1 MIIMVWPEVNDRDRM
16 LMIEPQI
23 LRKAQLIMLEMLIEF
38 DAICK
43 KHQLQYWLDSGT
55 LLGAVRHQGFIPWD
69 DDIDLS
75 MPVEDY
81 NKFLKIAQNELSS
94 EIFFQT
100 SQTDKNFKFD
110 YIKLRSD
117 KASIVEIHEKDK
129 KINYHQGVFV
139 DIFPMLT
146 IENTEANK
154 KQYDS
159 TLKEIRDV
167 SSISLHTPNGKDD
180 PVKRAALIASLK
192 QKHQGWGI
200 DKGKVIY
207 GGEMPDVSAWFDIK
221 KIFPLT
227 TMEFEGLPFPV
238 PNNPNHYLDAIYSF
252 DYRQLPPKNERI
264 IHAHSIELL
273 NENY

>member
-1 MIIMVWPEVNDRDRM
+1 MDEPMIAPE
-16 LMIEPQI
+16 I
-23 LRKAQLIMLEMLIEF
+23 LRKAQLIMLDMLIEF

-43 KHQLQYWLDSGT
+43 KHQLRYWLDSGT

-81 NKFLKIAQNELSS
+81 NEFLSVANSELSK
-94 EIFFQT
+94 EIFLQT

-110 YIKLRSD
+110 YTKLRSN
-117 KASIVEIHEKDK
+117 KASIVEHHEKDQAIK
-129 KINYHQGVFV
+129 YHQGVFV

-146 IENTEANK
+146 LENTEANK
-154 KQYDS
+154 KQYDT

-192 QKHQGWGI
+192 QKHRGW
-200 DKGKVIY
+200 DLENSKVIY
-207 GGEMPDVSAWFDIK
+207 GGEMPDVAAWFDLEEV
-221 KIFPLT
+221 FPLT
-227 TMEFEGLPFPV
+227 TMEFEGLSFPV
-238 PNNPNHYLDAIYSF
+238 PNNPSHYLDAIYSF
-252 DYRQLPPKNERI
+252 DYRQVPPKDKRI
-264 IHAHSIELL
+264 IHAHSIGFTQ
-273 NENY
+273 